1 MYRSVKLIIMIHEM
15 LTDLNKK
22 FVCDSKLISY
32 ITAFINYFNSI
43 IFFYHHSI
51 THYVCVTLIVEC
63 GITKSIML
71 YTNKVLSQLII
82 TDQSL

>member
-22 FVCDSKLISY
+22 FVCDSKLILC

-43 IFFYHHSI
+43 IVIFSF
-51 THYVCVTLIVEC
+51 
-63 GITKSIML
+63 
-71 YTNKVLSQLII
+71 II
-82 TDQSL
+82 